1 MGIEKNKRFYFIYN
15 KDVHK
20 LSDAQ
25 LGEEKHEADIYMG
38 IFKRVGDKL
47 NLFER
52 HRVRQIYL
60 EIKKREQF

>member
-1 MGIEKNKRFYFIYN
+1 MGKGKRFFFIYN
-15 KDVHK
+15 KDVK
-20 LSDAQ
+20 RLSNWE
-25 LGEEKHEADIYMG
+25 LEHEKHEADIYMG

-52 HRVRQIYL
+52 HRLRQIYQ